1 MIIDVLGKIDLNL
14 VVPLNLTGCLEDTH
28 RCLLVLLILLKRA
41 IDVEA
46 LIRVD
51 LAANQIVLL

>member
-1 MIIDVLGKIDLNL
+1 MDIVGKIDLNL

-28 RCLLVLLILLKRA
+28 RCLLVLLILLQRA

-46 LIRVD
+46 LIRFD